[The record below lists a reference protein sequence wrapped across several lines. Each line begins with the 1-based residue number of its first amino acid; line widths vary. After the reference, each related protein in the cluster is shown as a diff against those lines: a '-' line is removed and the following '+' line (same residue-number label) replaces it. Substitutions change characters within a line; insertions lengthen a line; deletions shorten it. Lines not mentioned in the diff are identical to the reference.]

1 MLSENLADGGIEV
14 VSTKPTCP
22 SWSLPRA
29 SRATAKKLH
38 LSKRHQQDLLGTQS
52 PGPATYTPQRQ
63 RKSPSCSFGR
73 SNRPCSA
80 PVRRASTSDLL
91 ANVSAP
97 EKADLK
103 PRPGSAVIGR
113 ASRNVVPVQPDV
125 HTFLF
130 TDSPGPMR
138 YNPGRDIV
146 ERSAPSY
153 SIRPRGFER
162 ATTTS
167 KVGPGLYP
175 VQTREHMRCASTL
188 RCSPQWSI
196 ARQERWRRTN
206 PRRSARNCSSDRTS
220 STRCLLR
227 GKAGPGCTFGRA
239 GRDEQRKLGVFQC
252 AAERQ
257 PHRLRCP
264 DLPPHLDVT
273 LRPFHEEV
281 TKMPG
286 GHH

>member
-14 VSTKPTCP
+14 VSTKPACP

-146 ERSAPSY
+146 EPSAPSY

-196 ARQERWRRTN
+196 ARQE
-206 PRRSARNCSSDRTS
+206 
-220 STRCLLR
+220 
-227 GKAGPGCTFGRA
+227 
-239 GRDEQRKLGVFQC
+239 
-252 AAERQ
+252 
-257 PHRLRCP
+257 
-264 DLPPHLDVT
+264 
-273 LRPFHEEV
+273 
-281 TKMPG
+281 
-286 GHH
+286 

>member
-146 ERSAPSY
+146 
-153 SIRPRGFER
+153 
-162 ATTTS
+162 
-167 KVGPGLYP
+167 
-175 VQTREHMRCASTL
+175 
-188 RCSPQWSI
+188 
-196 ARQERWRRTN
+196 
-206 PRRSARNCSSDRTS
+206 
-220 STRCLLR
+220 
-227 GKAGPGCTFGRA
+227 
-239 GRDEQRKLGVFQC
+239 
-252 AAERQ
+252 
-257 PHRLRCP
+257 
-264 DLPPHLDVT
+264 
-273 LRPFHEEV
+273 
-281 TKMPG
+281 
-286 GHH
+286 